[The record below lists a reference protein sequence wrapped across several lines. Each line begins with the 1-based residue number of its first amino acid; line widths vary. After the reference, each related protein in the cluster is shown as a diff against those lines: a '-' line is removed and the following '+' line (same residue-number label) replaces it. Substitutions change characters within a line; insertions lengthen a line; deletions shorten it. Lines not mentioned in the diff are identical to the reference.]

1 VKTVFE
7 ETPQNQNVKQKK
19 DKDETDTSPSTPV
32 KQERTKDGPETY
44 PSTPSTSNTEGE
56 NETPSP
62 LPAPS
67 TPLHEDKIK
76 GSSSPPPEP
85 SRDSGTP
92 LLKESE
98 NNEAVD
104 QQVLISAEPN
114 IFQDKVKMK
123 ERRRVSQ
130 TILVPNLSDTMRQS
144 AVEARNRSRQVIAT
158 SVIFALVIVTLA
170 FISSTLLGGLKKQ
183 VIPL

>member
-1 VKTVFE
+1 M
-7 ETPQNQNVKQKK
+7 
-19 DKDETDTSPSTPV
+19 
-32 KQERTKDGPETY
+32 
-44 PSTPSTSNTEGE
+44 
-56 NETPSP
+56 
-62 LPAPS
+62 A
-67 TPLHEDKIK
+67 I
-76 GSSSPPPEP
+76 PPPEP

-130 TILVPNLSDTMRQS
+130 TILVPNLSDTTKEKTKKGY
-144 AVEARNRSRQVIAT
+144 AVEARNRSRQAIAT

-170 FISSTLLGGLKKQ
+170 FISSTLC
-183 VIPL
+183 VPWVV

>member
-1 VKTVFE
+1 M
-7 ETPQNQNVKQKK
+7 
-19 DKDETDTSPSTPV
+19 
-32 KQERTKDGPETY
+32 
-44 PSTPSTSNTEGE
+44 
-56 NETPSP
+56 
-62 LPAPS
+62 A
-67 TPLHEDKIK
+67 I
-76 GSSSPPPEP
+76 PPPEP

-130 TILVPNLSDTMRQS
+130 TILVPNLSDTMRQ
-144 AVEARNRSRQVIAT
+144 RRDTQ
-158 SVIFALVIVTLA
+158 
-170 FISSTLLGGLKKQ
+170 LKLETEVDKRLQ
-183 VIPL
+183 QA